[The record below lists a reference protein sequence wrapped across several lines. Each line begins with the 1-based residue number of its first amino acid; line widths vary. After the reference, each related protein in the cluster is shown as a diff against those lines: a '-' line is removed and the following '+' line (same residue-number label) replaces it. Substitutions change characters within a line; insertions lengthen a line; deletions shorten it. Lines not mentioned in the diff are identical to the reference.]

1 MNDSTMLL
9 LVLVIKNGY
18 FLSLIYPLS
27 RLPVFPFLLKAVYFG
42 TYHSAK
48 SWLAGPDAGM
58 LDGSVPLSLFAT
70 IVAGAMAGFANWGST
85 IPIDVMKTR
94 WQMQPLEPPPSSSGS
109 NANNSAGVGN
119 RHWKPGSPA
128 TLYTSYA
135 HMIRYMLQEPAGFR
149 TFFAGFWA
157 AAGGSAPRVAVC
169 FAATEM
175 AHRAMSLH
183 LDADNNGAL

>member
-1 MNDSTMLL
+1 
-9 LVLVIKNGY
+9 
-18 FLSLIYPLS
+18 
-27 RLPVFPFLLKAVYFG
+27 
-42 TYHSAK
+42 
-48 SWLAGPDAGM
+48 M

-109 NANNSAGVGN
+109 NANNGAGVGN
-119 RHWKPGSPA
+119 RQWKPGSPA

-135 HMIRYMLQEPAGFR
+135 HMIRCMLQEPAGFR